1 MDTTHKEIIVLSTLL
16 NHHRSPRLDCEHI
29 PITDAITLRH
39 LALGHA
45 EGLLDAVE
53 RSRPQ
58 LATFLGWVEQVINVS
73 GARQYIR
80 DRIDAPSPGA
90 RWYAIFHQ
98 QTFCGVFGIKSIAPR
113 SHIAEVGYW
122 LSSEVQGKR
131 VIPQVLT
138 ALIPALAQE
147 TNADIVEFRCLE
159 HNQASIRVATRAGA
173 KWIKSVD
180 HQMDVHDAAQKLN
193 IYHLALKPWK
203 I

>member
-1 MDTTHKEIIVLSTLL
+1 MISTPL
-16 NHHRSPRLDCEHI
+16 NRHQSPRLDREHI
-29 PITDAITLRH
+29 PITDAITLRP
-39 LALGHA
+39 LALNHA

-58 LATFLGWVEQVINVS
+58 LTTFLGWVKGVTDLP

-80 DRIDAPSPGA
+80 ERISAPAPGA

-113 SHIAEVGYW
+113 SYIAEVGYW
-122 LSSEVQGKR
+122 LSIEVQGQG
-131 VIPQVLT
+131 VIHQILA

-159 HNQASIRVATRAGA
+159 HNQASIRVASRTGA
-173 KWIKSVD
+173 KWVRSVA
-180 HQMDVHDAAQKLN
+180 HQMDVRDAAQQLN